1 MLRIVVMEDSDAA
14 CSAANQH
21 PRLRRT
27 ASCWPSASNNVGQQ
41 PDRQT
46 DWKRSSNT
54 AGISY
59 KIKPYRCRRIPPV
72 ITTTTTTTTTTI
84 TIIIF
89 LRRPPRPSPAPHPS
103 PLRHP
108 LPTTRH
114 RLTTGRL
121 TNPLRPGITN
131 RPSSPPSHSA
141 NQQTDERNQTRSPA

>member
-1 MLRIVVMEDSDAA
+1 MLRIVVLRIVVMEDSDAA

-89 LRRPPRPSPAPHPS
+89 LRRPPRPSPAPPLATPS
-103 PLRHP
+103 PVAHYP
-108 LPTTRH
+108 PPPYHWTT
-114 RLTTGRL
+114 
-121 TNPLRPGITN
+121 N
-131 RPSSPPSHSA
+131 
-141 NQQTDERNQTRSPA
+141 